1 MDNETRQYL
10 LEKLG
15 AALAAKEVEMDKE
28 AKFSLMKALKNSG
41 IARMYRGALGPPN
54 SSVREGLKKALVW
67 GTGAAGL
74 TAGIRGMDHAIDSVR
89 TPMHK
94 KKAFNDMMD
103 DNPKLKKENP
113 KDVAR
118 IFNTL
123 HTFNPVM
130 AGDPL
135 VAGSF
140 MRRALQFKEEGL
152 QPVDVKT
159 LAEVRKLHSDGKRKE
174 TLLQSMFGSSLPG

>member
-1 MDNETRQYL
+1 
-10 LEKLG
+10 
-15 AALAAKEVEMDKE
+15 MDKE
-28 AKFSLMKALKNSG
+28 AKFRLMKALKNSG
-41 IARMYRGALGPPN
+41 IARMYRGAMTP
-54 SSVREGLKKALVW
+54 SVREGLQKGLVW

-74 TAGIRGMDHAIDSVR
+74 TAGIRGMDAAIDSVR
-89 TPMHK
+89 VPRQK
-94 KKAFNDMMD
+94 RKAFNDMTE
-103 DNPKLKKENP
+103 DNPTLKKENT

-123 HTFNPVM
+123 HTFNPEM
-130 AGDPL
+130 ASDPL

-140 MRRALQFKEEGL
+140 MRRALQFKDEGL

-174 TLLQSMFGSSLPG
+174 TLLQAMFGSSLPG